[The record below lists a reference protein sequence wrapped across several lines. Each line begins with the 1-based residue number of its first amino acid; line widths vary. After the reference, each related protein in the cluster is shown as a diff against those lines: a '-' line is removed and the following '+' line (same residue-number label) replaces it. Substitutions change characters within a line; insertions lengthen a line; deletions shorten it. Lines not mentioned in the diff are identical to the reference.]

1 MTTNQGNTMNIDN
14 LTYGELKQIAVL
26 FASASQAT
34 NAPTDP
40 FVGKYVICRCYSAG
54 VHAGV
59 LVSQVGDVAVLKDS
73 RRLWSWT
80 AKEGTALSGVA
91 QNGIKKEKSKVDTL
105 NPLIRLTG
113 VIETIPTTAAAQE
126 SING

>member
-1 MTTNQGNTMNIDN
+1 MTTKQGNTMNIDN
-14 LTYGELKQIAVL
+14 LTYGELKQIAAL
-26 FASASQAT
+26 FNSAQQA
-34 NAPTDP
+34 PQPDP
-40 FVGKYVICRCYSAG
+40 MVGKYVICRCYSAG

-59 LVSQVGDVAVLKDS
+59 LVSQAGDVAVLKDS

-80 AKEGTALSGVA
+80 AKEGVALSGVA
-91 QNGIKKEKSKVDTL
+91 QHGIKKDKSKVDTL

-113 VIETIPTTAAAQE
+113 VIETIPASQAAQE

>member
-1 MTTNQGNTMNIDN
+1 MTTNQGTTMNIDN
-14 LTYGELKQIAVL
+14 LTFGELKQIAAL
-26 FASASQAT
+26 F
-34 NAPTDP
+34 NAAQPAAQTIDP
-40 FVGKYVICRCYSAG
+40 MVGQYVICRCYSAG

-80 AKEGTALSGVA
+80 AKAGIALSGVA
-91 QNGIKKEKSKVDTL
+91 QNGIQKEKSKVDTL

-113 VIETIPTTAAAQE
+113 VIETIQASDAAQE

>member
-14 LTYGELKQIAVL
+14 LTYGELKQIATL
-26 FASASQAT
+26 FNSVQQAPQ
-34 NAPTDP
+34 ADPT
-40 FVGKYVICRCYSAG
+40 VGKYVICRCYSAG

-59 LVSQVGDVAVLKDS
+59 LVSQAGDVAVLKDS

-80 AKEGTALSGVA
+80 AKEGVALSGVA
-91 QNGIKKEKSKVDTL
+91 QHGIKKDKSKVDTL

-113 VIETIPTTAAAQE
+113 VIETIPASQAAQE

>member
-14 LTYGELKQIAVL
+14 LTYGELKQIAAL
-26 FASASQAT
+26 FNSAQQA
-34 NAPTDP
+34 PQPDP
-40 FVGKYVICRCYSAG
+40 MVGKYVICRCYSAG

-80 AKEGTALSGVA
+80 AKEGIALSGVA
-91 QNGIKKEKSKVDTL
+91 QNGVVKEKSKIDSL

-113 VIETIPTTAAAQE
+113 VIETIPASGAAQE

>member
-1 MTTNQGNTMNIDN
+1 MNIDN
-14 LTYGELKQIAVL
+14 LTFGELKQIAAL
-26 FASASQAT
+26 F
-34 NAPTDP
+34 NAAQPAAQTIDP
-40 FVGKYVICRCYSAG
+40 MVGQYVICRCYSAG

-80 AKEGTALSGVA
+80 AKAGIALSGVA
-91 QNGIKKEKSKVDTL
+91 QNGIQKEKSKVDTL

-113 VIETIPTTAAAQE
+113 VIETIPASAAAQE

>member
-1 MTTNQGNTMNIDN
+1 MNIDT
-14 LTYGELKQIAVL
+14 LTYGELKQIASI
-26 FASASQAT
+26 FQTAQQ
-34 NAPTDP
+34 PQQPDP
-40 FVGKYVICRCYSAG
+40 MIGQYVICRCYSAG

-80 AKEGTALSGVA
+80 AKEGVALSGVA
-91 QNGIKKEKSKVDTL
+91 QHGIKKEKSKVDTL

-113 VIETIPTTAAAQE
+113 VIETIPASQTAQD
-126 SING
+126 SIND